1 MQAEEAGTDT
11 EERAGTAAPLPG
23 DATVQVLTVK
33 ARSHPGRRFEG
44 SPPGPPWERVSS
56 EIASFLDGMDAL
68 SEDASDENYEALLV
82 AKDRQLGT
90 SPRNRLAVERA
101 MGSRTSGRRS
111 ATKTDRGGESGPAS
125 R

>member
-44 SPPGPPWERVSS
+44 SPPGPIWDRVSS
-56 EIASFLDGMDAL
+56 EIASFLAGMDAL
-68 SEDASDENYEALLV
+68 SADDSHENHEALPV
-82 AKDRQLGT
+82 A
-90 SPRNRLAVERA
+90 
-101 MGSRTSGRRS
+101 
-111 ATKTDRGGESGPAS
+111 TDRPLWA
-125 R
+125 RARTRRADDRR

>member
-44 SPPGPPWERVSS
+44 TPPGPIRDRVSS
-56 EIASFLDGMDAL
+56 AIASFLAGMDAL
-68 SEDASDENYEALLV
+68 SDADSDANYEALLV
-82 AKDRQLGT
+82 ATDRLFWASEFGRESWREGGWQLGL
-90 SPRNRLAVERA
+90 N
-101 MGSRTSGRRS
+101 
-111 ATKTDRGGESGPAS
+111 
-125 R
+125 